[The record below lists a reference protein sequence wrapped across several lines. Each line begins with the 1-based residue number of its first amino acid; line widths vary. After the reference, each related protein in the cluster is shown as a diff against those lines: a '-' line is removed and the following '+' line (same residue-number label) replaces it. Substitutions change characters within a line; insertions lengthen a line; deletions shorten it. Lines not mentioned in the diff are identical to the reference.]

1 MLVMDIRIALVI
13 GIGALALILLVWLS
27 FRGRRGARDEGSSRA
42 PETHVRE
49 ISDEEF
55 WALYW
60 QRRIGIRR
68 ETKTV
73 RAKSMSVILFGQIP
87 ISPIHSS
94 WVYDL
99 EKSMLANGLITQPA
113 GTNWLPT
120 DEGKRALDARL
131 AKNGKPERT
140 YKPFVNAENLQNIKL
155 ESVSD

>member
-1 MLVMDIRIALVI
+1 MRGMDMRILLAIGIALF
-13 GIGALALILLVWLS
+13 ALGVLVWLS
-27 FRGRRGARDEGSSRA
+27 VRARGSRRDEGEHHTSEA
-42 PETHVRE
+42 PVRE

-60 QRRIGIRR
+60 QRRLGIRR

-99 EKSMLANGLITQPA
+99 ERSMVEGGLITQPA
-113 GTNWLPT
+113 
-120 DEGKRALDARL
+120 
-131 AKNGKPERT
+131 
-140 YKPFVNAENLQNIKL
+140 
-155 ESVSD
+155 